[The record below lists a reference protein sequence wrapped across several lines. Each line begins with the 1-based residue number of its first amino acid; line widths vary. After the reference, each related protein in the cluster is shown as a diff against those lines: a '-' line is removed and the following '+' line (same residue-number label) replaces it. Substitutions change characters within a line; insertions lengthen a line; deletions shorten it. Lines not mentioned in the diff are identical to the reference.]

1 MGQAKLTG
9 KVVVD
14 AMGSDRAPHPEIDG
28 ALAAARDLGVGVILV
43 GQREVVEKELRR
55 CGWRRDGDKG
65 IEFVEA
71 AEFIGMDEAV
81 ATAVRRKRKSSMR
94 VGARLVADGHADGF
108 VSAGNTGAAMATA
121 KMVIGMLPG
130 VDRPALA
137 ALLPTKSGRPTMLL
151 DVGANSECKAQHLA
165 QFAIMGD
172 AYSRSVLGTQRPK
185 VGLMSIGE
193 EEAKGNDLTKE
204 AFPLMRDL
212 QSLNFV
218 GNVEGRDVF
227 SGEVDVIVTD
237 GFTGN
242 VILKLS
248 EGLQDAV
255 ISLIKRELSA
265 SVITKTGAVLAR
277 PAFQNLKKRL
287 DYAEYG
293 GAPLLGVRRIVVV
306 GHGSSNARAIRN
318 AIRNVKEFSEHG
330 AQRAHRAR
338 HRRDERAR
346 IGRAASR
353 RRMSAA
359 PRLKGLKG
367 KRPSDAGDARLAP
380 SCLCGMFSGN
390 WRKQAG

>member
-1 MGQAKLTG
+1 MRQARPTG

-28 ALAAARDLGVGVILV
+28 ALAAARDFHIGVILV
-43 GQREVVEKELRR
+43 GQREIVEKGLRR

-65 IEFVEA
+65 VEFVEA
-71 AEFIGMDEAV
+71 PEFIRMDEAV
-81 ATAVRRKRKSSMR
+81 ATAVRRKRRSSMR
-94 VGARLVADGHADGF
+94 VGARLVAEGHADGF
-108 VSAGNTGAAMATA
+108 FSAGNTGAAMATA

-137 ALLPTKSGRPTMLL
+137 ALMPTKSGRPTMLL
-151 DVGANSECKAQHLA
+151 DVGANAECKAHHMA

-172 AYSRSVLGTQRPK
+172 AYSRSVLGTQRPT

-204 AFPLMRDL
+204 AFPLLREL

-227 SGEVDVIVTD
+227 TGQVDVIVTD

-248 EGLQDAV
+248 EGLQEAV
-255 ISLIKRELSA
+255 VSMIKRELSA

-293 GAPLLGVRRIVVV
+293 GAPLLGVRKIVVV
-306 GHGSSNARAIRN
+306 GHGSSNARAVRN

-330 AQRAHRAR
+330 AQERIERGVAETNAR
-338 HRRDERAR
+338 ESEAL
-346 IGRAASR
+346 RAA
-353 RRMSAA
+353 AE
-359 PRLKGLKG
+359 
-367 KRPSDAGDARLAP
+367 
-380 SCLCGMFSGN
+380 
-390 WRKQAG
+390 

>member
-1 MGQAKLTG
+1 MRNSLTG

-28 ALAAARDLGVGVILV
+28 ALAAARDFGVGVYLV
-43 GQREVVEKELRR
+43 GQEQVVVSELRR
-55 CGWRRDGDKG
+55 CGWRKDGDKG
-65 IEFVEA
+65 VWFVEA
-71 AEFIGMDEAV
+71 PEFIGMDEAV

-94 VGARLVADGHADGF
+94 VGARLVSDGHADGF
-108 VSAGNTGAAMATA
+108 FSAGNTGAAMATA

-137 ALLPTKSGRPTMLL
+137 ALLPSKSGRPTLLL
-151 DVGANSECKAQHLA
+151 DVGANSDCKPLQMA

-172 AYSRSVLGTQRPK
+172 AYSRAVIGTERPS

-227 SGEVDVIVTD
+227 TGQVDVIVTD

-242 VILKLS
+242 VILKLA
-248 EGLQDAV
+248 EGLQAAV
-255 ISLIKRELSA
+255 VSMIKRELSA

-293 GAPLLGVRRIVVV
+293 GAPLLGVRKIVVV
-306 GHGSSNARAIRN
+306 GHGSSNARAVRN

-330 AQRAHRAR
+330 ALERIERGISETNAR
-338 HRRDERAR
+338 ESKAR
-346 IGRAASR
+346 
-353 RRMSAA
+353 SAVA
-359 PRLKGLKG
+359 E
-367 KRPSDAGDARLAP
+367 
-380 SCLCGMFSGN
+380 
-390 WRKQAG
+390 

>member
-1 MGQAKLTG
+1 L
-9 KVVVD
+9 
-14 AMGSDRAPHPEIDG
+14 
-28 ALAAARDLGVGVILV
+28 
-43 GQREVVEKELRR
+43 
-55 CGWRRDGDKG
+55 
-65 IEFVEA
+65 
-71 AEFIGMDEAV
+71 
-81 ATAVRRKRKSSMR
+81 R
-94 VGARLVADGHADGF
+94 VGARLVAEGQADGF

-151 DVGANSECKAQHLA
+151 DVGANSECKPHHMA

-172 AYSRSVLGTQRPK
+172 AYSRSVLGTQRPT

-204 AFPLMRDL
+204 AFPLLREL

-227 SGEVDVIVTD
+227 TGEVDVIVTD

-248 EGLQDAV
+248 EGLQEAV
-255 ISLIKRELSA
+255 VTMIKRELSA

-293 GAPLLGVRRIVVV
+293 GAPLLGVRSIVVV
-306 GHGSSNARAIRN
+306 CHGSSNARAVRN
-318 AIRNVKEFSEHG
+318 AIRSVKEFSEHG
-330 AQRAHRAR
+330 ALQRIERGISETNAR
-338 HRRDERAR
+338 EAVAL
-346 IGRAASR
+346 RAA
-353 RRMSAA
+353 AE
-359 PRLKGLKG
+359 
-367 KRPSDAGDARLAP
+367 
-380 SCLCGMFSGN
+380 
-390 WRKQAG
+390 

>member
-1 MGQAKLTG
+1 MRHKLTG

-28 ALAAARDLGVGVILV
+28 ALAAARDFGVRVILV
-43 GQREVVEKELRR
+43 GLPDRVVPELRR
-55 CGWRRDGDKG
+55 CGWRGDGDKG
-65 IEFVEA
+65 VEFVEA

-94 VGARLVADGHADGF
+94 VGARLVAEGRADGF

-137 ALLPTKSGRPTMLL
+137 ALVPTKSGRPTLIL
-151 DVGANSECKAQHLA
+151 DVGANSDCKPHQMA

-172 AYSRSVLGTQRPK
+172 AYSRSVLGTPRPS

-204 AFPLMRDL
+204 AFPLLREL
-212 QSLNFV
+212 SGLNFV

-227 SGEVDVIVTD
+227 TGQVDVIVTD

-242 VILKLS
+242 VMLKLS
-248 EGLQDAV
+248 EGLQEAV
-255 ISLIKRELSA
+255 ISMIKRELSA
-265 SVITKTGAVLAR
+265 SAITKAGAMLAR

-293 GAPLLGVRRIVVV
+293 GAPLLGVQRIVVV
-306 GHGSSNARAIRN
+306 CHGNSNARAVRN
-318 AIRNVKEFSEHG
+318 AVRNVKEFSEHG
-330 AQRAHRAR
+330 ALERIERGIAETSAHDLEVLRAVA
-338 HRRDERAR
+338 E
-346 IGRAASR
+346 
-353 RRMSAA
+353 
-359 PRLKGLKG
+359 
-367 KRPSDAGDARLAP
+367 
-380 SCLCGMFSGN
+380 
-390 WRKQAG
+390 

>member
-1 MGQAKLTG
+1 
-9 KVVVD
+9 
-14 AMGSDRAPHPEIDG
+14 
-28 ALAAARDLGVGVILV
+28 
-43 GQREVVEKELRR
+43 
-55 CGWRRDGDKG
+55 
-65 IEFVEA
+65 
-71 AEFIGMDEAV
+71 
-81 ATAVRRKRKSSMR
+81 MR
-94 VGARLVADGHADGF
+94 IGARLVADGHADGF
-108 VSAGNTGAAMATA
+108 ISAGNTGAAMATA

-151 DVGANSECKAQHLA
+151 DVGANAECKAHHMA

-172 AYSRSVLGTQRPK
+172 AYSRSVLGTERPT

-212 QSLNFV
+212 ASLNFV

-227 SGEVDVIVTD
+227 SGQVDVIVTD

-293 GAPLLGVRRIVVV
+293 GAPLLGVRKIVVV
-306 GHGSSNARAIRN
+306 CHGSSNALAVRN

-330 AQRAHRAR
+330 AQERIERGIADTNARELDALRAGA
-338 HRRDERAR
+338 
-346 IGRAASR
+346 
-353 RRMSAA
+353 
-359 PRLKGLKG
+359 
-367 KRPSDAGDARLAP
+367 
-380 SCLCGMFSGN
+380 
-390 WRKQAG
+390 Q

>member
-1 MGQAKLTG
+1 MSIGHLTG

-43 GQREVVEKELRR
+43 GRHDLVEPELRR
-55 CGWRRDGDKG
+55 CGWRRSGDRG
-65 IEFVEA
+65 IELVEA
-71 AEFIGMDEAV
+71 EEVIGMDEAV
-81 ATAVRRKRKSSMR
+81 ATAVRRKKRSSLR
-94 VGARLVADGHADGF
+94 VGARIVAEGRADGF

-137 ALLPTKSGRPTMLL
+137 AMVPTKSGRPTLLL
-151 DVGANSECKAQHLA
+151 DVGANSECKAHHMA

-172 AYSRSVLGTQRPK
+172 AYSRSVLGTPRPT

-193 EEAKGNDLTKE
+193 EEAKGNDLTRE

-212 QSLNFV
+212 ASLNFV

-227 SGEVDVIVTD
+227 TGQVDVIVTD

-242 VILKLS
+242 VMLKLS

-255 ISLIKRELSA
+255 ISMIKRELSA
-265 SVITKTGAVLAR
+265 TVITKTGAMLAR
-277 PAFQNLKKRL
+277 PAFKNLKKRL

-293 GAPLLGVRRIVVV
+293 GAPLLGVRRMVVIC
-306 GHGSSNARAIRN
+306 HGSSNARAIRN

-330 AQRAHRAR
+330 AQERIERGLAETNAR
-338 HRRDERAR
+338 EAKAA
-346 IGRAASR
+346 RAA
-353 RRMSAA
+353 AE
-359 PRLKGLKG
+359 
-367 KRPSDAGDARLAP
+367 
-380 SCLCGMFSGN
+380 
-390 WRKQAG
+390 